1 MALAMVSLDS
11 GATTGHSFVS
21 SLSSSPS
28 SSSSLTTTTV
38 DVTTT
43 ADELL
48 LSTSSSS
55 NDSHDLIM
63 MDSILSSCPQTQTSP
78 MLSLPPLPPSSSSLN
93 SNTTSADIMISANN
107 NNNVHHLQSIV
118 QRRQQRRPKLDITS
132 TNSSSSL
139 SQKVRLSLDMN
150 GINHHHFNHHHHN
163 HHHANPMVITVADNS
178 RKLKIGKSQSPCC
191 KTCRMQVCRQN
202 SYQQQQQSQFK
213 MDIHDTIESD
223 YNSNPSSAPILTGD
237 DEASKN
243 SLLLNPINSC
253 CNLMI
258 SSSASSSCSSS
269 VSSMSPSS
277 FLSSSSSSSSMSSI
291 VSPSS
296 LFCGGSSALKRTKR
310 NLLMAANELP
320 PLDNMAIS
328 SSFTFDETPSGSGDD
343 CDGSSSSVME
353 ANATPILPFLYLGNE
368 RDANDVKRL
377 DELDITYVLNVTLQP
392 SSTTIIANSDSKVV
406 ENMNGSFSC
415 QSSHDDSSSQSNSHS
430 NHCDR
435 NNKNNINY
443 REEPECYESESA
455 KHLSLSKTMNRLYKW
470 LPASDNYQQN
480 LKQYFE
486 EAFHFIDEARQKGH
500 RVLVHCQAGI
510 SRSATITIAYI
521 MRHLYM
527 TLSEAYSY
535 VKSRRPIIS
544 PNLNFMGQLVELEE
558 MLRTQQQSQ
567 PKIPA
572 NVSTD
577 TVEIAKDVASKSIK
591 SNTMESEN
599 TKSISDFYGDNSLPL
614 STNDMI

>member
-1 MALAMVSLDS
+1 MI
-11 GATTGHSFVS
+11 
-21 SLSSSPS
+21 
-28 SSSSLTTTTV
+28 
-38 DVTTT
+38 
-43 ADELL
+43 
-48 LSTSSSS
+48 TSS
-55 NDSHDLIM
+55 
-63 MDSILSSCPQTQTSP
+63 
-78 MLSLPPLPPSSSSLN
+78 
-93 SNTTSADIMISANN
+93 NN

-118 QRRQQRRPKLDITS
+118 QRRQQRRPKLDIT
-132 TNSSSSL
+132 TVNSSSLL

-150 GINHHHFNHHHHN
+150 GINHHHYNHHHN
-163 HHHANPMVITVADNS
+163 HHHASPMVITMANAEHNS

-191 KTCRMQVCRQN
+191 KTCRIQFCRQN
-202 SYQQQQQSQFK
+202 SFQQQQQQQQPQQQSQFK
-213 MDIHDTIESD
+213 MDILETIDPD

-237 DEASKN
+237 DDEQSSKN
-243 SLLLNPINSC
+243 SLLLNSVNSC

-258 SSSASSSCSSS
+258 SSSSSSCSSS

-296 LFCGGSSALKRTKR
+296 LFCGGSSAFKRTR
-310 NLLMAANELP
+310 RSLLMAATD
-320 PLDNMAIS
+320 PLDNMATS
-328 SSFTFDETPSGSGDD
+328 SSFTFDETPSGFGDEGD
-343 CDGSSSSVME
+343 GGIGSSSSVME

-368 RDANDVKRL
+368 RNANDVKRL
-377 DELDITYVLNVTLQP
+377 DELSISYVLNVTSQP
-392 SSTTIIANSDSKVV
+392 SSTTTNDHSKVAGNV
-406 ENMNGSFSC
+406 NESFSY
-415 QSSHDDSSSQSNSHS
+415 QSSHDDSSSQFHSQS

-435 NNKNNINY
+435 KNKNIDNTTNY
-443 REEPECYESESA
+443 EEPECYESDSA
-455 KHLSLSKTMNRLYKW
+455 KHLPSSKTMNRFYKW

-486 EAFHFIDEARQKGH
+486 EAFQFIDEARQKGH

-558 MLRTQQQSQ
+558 ILRTQQKQQ
-567 PKIPA
+567 REIPA

-577 TVEIAKDVASKSIK
+577 IAELNKVAVSESIK
-591 SNTMESEN
+591 SNIMESEDA
-599 TKSISDFYGDNSLPL
+599 T
-614 STNDMI
+614 